1 LKNIGM
7 TNGDLWQHTVAGP
20 AFCAGMGV
28 HGGRPARVTL
38 KSAPVDT
45 GVVFV
50 RTDITDRNNRVPALA
65 SAVVKTQLNTEIAN
79 GSGVTVS
86 TIEHLM
92 AALAALRIDNVI
104 VEIDGPEC
112 PIMDGSALPFVQ
124 LLDRAGR
131 RAQGA
136 QRRFIEILDRVEV
149 KAADKVASLSPSST
163 FEVDFEI
170 RYATPVI
177 GDQRVALEVTEQSFR
192 KELAAARTFGF
203 RHEIEHLQALGLGLG
218 ASLENAVGIENDA
231 ILNPEGLR
239 MEREFVRH
247 KALDAV
253 GDLYTLGAPI
263 LGRFETVRGGH
274 ALNNQLCCLLL
285 ARTDAWRV
293 RTFAPELAEAV

>member
-1 LKNIGM
+1 VVKF
-7 TNGDLWQHTVAGP
+7 DVWQHTVAVS
-20 AFCAGMGV
+20 AVCAGVGV
-28 HGGRPARVTL
+28 HSGERARVTL
-38 KSAPVDT
+38 KPAPVDT

-50 RTDITDRNNRVPALA
+50 RTDVIDRNNRVPALA
-65 SAVVKTQLNTEIAN
+65 QAVGRTQLNTEISNA
-79 GSGVTVS
+79 SGVSVS

-92 AALAALRIDNVI
+92 AALAACRIDNVL

-112 PIMDGSALPFVQ
+112 PIMDGSALPFVE

-131 RAQGA
+131 KTQDAP
-136 QRRFIEILDRVEV
+136 RRFIEILERVELRIGD
-149 KAADKVASLSPSST
+149 KMAALSPSSV

-177 GDQRVALEVTEQSFR
+177 GDQRVALAVTEESFR
-192 KELAAARTFGF
+192 AELAAARTFGF
-203 RHEIEHLQALGLGLG
+203 VHEVEKLQALGLARG
-218 ASLENAVGIENDA
+218 ASLDNAVAIENDA
-231 ILNPEGLR
+231 IVNPEGLR

-263 LGRFETVRGGH
+263 IGRFETICGGH

-285 ARTDAWRV
+285 ARPEAWRM
-293 RTFAPELAEAV
+293 RTLVTEMAEAV